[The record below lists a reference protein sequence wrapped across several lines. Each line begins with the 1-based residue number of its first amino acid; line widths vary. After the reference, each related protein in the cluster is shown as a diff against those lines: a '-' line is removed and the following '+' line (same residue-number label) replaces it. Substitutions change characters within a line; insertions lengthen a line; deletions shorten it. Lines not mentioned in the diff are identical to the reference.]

1 MLKPMLRFA
10 VSGGLATVIHV
21 GIFIFLVE
29 WFALRPV
36 LAAAPAFVFA
46 LFVSYGMNYH
56 WTFSASAPH
65 RIMLP
70 RFVVVALL
78 GLALNLGITYAVVD
92 VAHYWYGYAL
102 LLVVLFVPLATFL
115 LSKFWVFNE
124 QDNDN
129 PRFRS

>member
-21 GIFIFLVE
+21 GVFVFLVE
-29 WFALRPV
+29 GFALRPV

-78 GLALNLGITYAVVD
+78 GLVLNLGITYAVVD

-102 LLVVLFVPLATFL
+102 LLVVLLVPLTTFL

-124 QDNDN
+124 RDNG
-129 PRFRS
+129 

>member
-1 MLKPMLRFA
+1 MLRFA
-10 VSGGLATVIHV
+10 VSGGLATVVHAGV
-21 GIFIFLVE
+21 FVSLVE

-65 RIMLP
+65 RVMLP

-102 LLVVLFVPLATFL
+102 LLIVLLVPLVTFL
-115 LSKFWVFNE
+115 LSKFWVFNK
-124 QDNDN
+124 QDNG
-129 PRFRS
+129 

>member
-21 GIFIFLVE
+21 GVFVFLVE

-36 LAAAPAFVFA
+36 VAAIPAFVFA
-46 LFVSYGMNYH
+46 LFVSYGLNYH
-56 WTFSASAPH
+56 WTFSASSPH

-78 GLALNLGITYAVVD
+78 GLALNLSITYAVVD
-92 VAHYWYGYAL
+92 VMYYGYGYAL
-102 LLVVLFVPLATFL
+102 LLVVLLVPLATFL
-115 LSKFWVFNE
+115 LSKIWVFNE
-124 QDNDN
+124 QDNG
-129 PRFRS
+129 